1 MSRDVVRVVIAAVAS
16 LAMIV
21 AATLFLEWFIVDF
34 ANVGDIAKVT
44 FDLREARACTHL
56 GPCAVVPMSMIKG
69 SFYPALASVTL
80 WAGLVFAALVLYQCG
95 TRVLTGGA
103 SDAVGRI
110 AHLIGVI
117 VMMTSVGAGYVFGPD
132 FETGAMM
139 GFGVTRG
146 WGPLLMLAGLVAGH
160 AAVWFSREGSGLDD
174 TPAFRQVDLPPAQAR
189 TRTPY
194 RPIST
199 RVPLPTTTPPHG
211 QPTVARPATVPPVSR
226 TPTPSQR
233 VPTIPPHPST
243 GITALADV
251 WRGKVKFA
259 VLTGELSIAGI
270 DARREDG
277 GSVLVMWRDVV
288 GLVARRL
295 PGDLGSHPFVDIVS
309 TAGMTLRILPWS
321 RMTGEVISG
330 EPETRVRT
338 FMKLVAPRCPE
349 AKLDRAT
356 QAFLDDD
363 AKSPAQLPNLDMLA
377 KHDTALA

>member
-16 LAMIV
+16 LAMII

-34 ANVGDIAKVT
+34 NLGEVSKIT
-44 FDLREARACTHL
+44 FDLREARACTPI
-56 GPCAVVPMSMIKG
+56 GTCAVVPMSMIKG

-80 WAGLVFAALVLYQCG
+80 WAGLAFAALVLYQCG
-95 TRVLTGGA
+95 TRVLTGGT

-110 AHLIGVI
+110 AHLIGAI
-117 VMMTSVGAGYVFGPD
+117 VMLTGLGAGYVFGPD

-139 GFGVTRG
+139 GFGVARG
-146 WGPLLMLAGLVAGH
+146 WGPLLMLFGVCAGH
-160 AAVWFSREGSGLDD
+160 AAVWFAREGADD
-174 TPAFRQVDLPPAQAR
+174 IPAFKPVDLAPAQAR
-189 TRTPY
+189 TRTPL

-211 QPTVARPATVPPVSR
+211 APTVRRPITTPPP
-226 TPTPSQR
+226 TIDELPPTPITA
-233 VPTIPPHPST
+233 V
-243 GITALADV
+243 TALAEV

-295 PGDLGSHPFVDIVS
+295 PGDLGSHPFVDVVS

-321 RMTGEVISG
+321 RMTGETISG
-330 EPETRVRT
+330 EPETRVRA

-356 QAFLDDD
+356 QAFLDDES
-363 AKSPAQLPNLDMLA
+363 KPPAQLPTLDMLA
-377 KHDTALA
+377 KHDAALA